1 MKKVDLLEGQ
11 SLSLV
16 NDNIQHLKEIF
27 PEAFTENGLDF
38 AVLRQL
44 LGDAKVLIEGEE
56 KYGLNWHGKKKARQI
71 ALTPSLGTLLPCVQ
85 ESVDWDKTQNLF
97 IEGDNLEVLKLLQ
110 KSYANKVKMI
120 YIDPPY
126 NTGGEFVYPDNYQDN
141 LDTYLRYTGQKGDD
155 GLKFSSNTESSGRK
169 HTNWLNMMYSRLKL
183 AKSLLAKN
191 GVIFINIGEEELTNL
206 EKLSNEIFGEE
217 NKVSII
223 TRISKT
229 ASNLGSHFASSTD
242 FLLCYAKDIQFLP
255 PFSEGVNESLYKK
268 IETEGVRKGERYRD
282 DVAFYQSSQKDI
294 RPNQKYFIKCPDGE
308 EVVPPCSIQD
318 DIMRE
323 GDGRWR
329 WSKETYLKNQD
340 FLVFKKTNTSPLMN
354 RNGEKA
360 KWNIYT
366 KSYLLDRQEKGVLP
380 RNFFDQFINRK
391 GADLLKKYEIPFD
404 FSKPVELIEFLIS
417 IMPFED
423 GSIVLDFFAGSATT
437 AHSVMN
443 QNIANNYN
451 LRFLMVQLPELCD
464 EKSEAYKAGYKTIA
478 DIGKERI
485 RRAAKKIKEEYPDY
499 NGDLG
504 FKVFK
509 LSSSNIKAW
518 NPDASNI
525 ETSLL
530 NQKESLVEGRG
541 EQDLVYELLLK
552 RGIDLSTP
560 IKMHQ
565 IKRTN
570 QVLYI
575 IGEGAVF
582 ACLGNSLGKHEIEA
596 VAYTIINLA
605 KELKPEMSPHI
616 FFRDS
621 AFTDDIAKTNMVA
634 ILEQNGFNHVRSL

>member
-1 MKKVDLLEGQ
+1 
-11 SLSLV
+11 
-16 NDNIQHLKEIF
+16 
-27 PEAFTENGLDF
+27 
-38 AVLRQL
+38 
-44 LGDAKVLIEGEE
+44 
-56 KYGLNWHGKKKARQI
+56 
-71 ALTPSLGTLLPCVQ
+71 
-85 ESVDWDKTQNLF
+85 
-97 IEGDNLEVLKLLQ
+97 
-110 KSYANKVKMI
+110 
-120 YIDPPY
+120 
-126 NTGGEFVYPDNYQDN
+126 
-141 LDTYLRYTGQKGDD
+141 
-155 GLKFSSNTESSGRK
+155 
-169 HTNWLNMMYSRLKL
+169 
-183 AKSLLAKN
+183 
-191 GVIFINIGEEELTNL
+191 
-206 EKLSNEIFGEE
+206 
-217 NKVSII
+217 
-223 TRISKT
+223 
-229 ASNLGSHFASSTD
+229 
-242 FLLCYAKDIQFLP
+242 
-255 PFSEGVNESLYKK
+255 
-268 IETEGVRKGERYRD
+268 
-282 DVAFYQSSQKDI
+282 
-294 RPNQKYFIKCPDGE
+294 
-308 EVVPPCSIQD
+308 
-318 DIMRE
+318 MRE